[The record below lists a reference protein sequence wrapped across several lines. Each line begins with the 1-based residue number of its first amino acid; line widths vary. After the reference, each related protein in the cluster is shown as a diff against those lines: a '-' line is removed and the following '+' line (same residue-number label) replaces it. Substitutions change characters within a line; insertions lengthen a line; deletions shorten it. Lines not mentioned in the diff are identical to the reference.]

1 MFEFF
6 LECLSANKSLF
17 SIFDIWLFSVRFPS
31 IVKPSSFHSV
41 ILSGSVVL
49 QQICSCSFLS
59 LCRVD
64 SCFDVIS
71 INFVLPMLNTR
82 LVSIDQFTNE
92 VRSFSGSFIH
102 VSFLFI
108 LHHRYK
114 VKSSAY
120 CVQLLFGVMLDTS
133 ATHRLNKIEP
143 SIEPCGSPDLAV
155 RTDEHFESICTKC
168 CLCVK

>member
-1 MFEFF
+1 
-6 LECLSANKSLF
+6 
-17 SIFDIWLFSVRFPS
+17 
-31 IVKPSSFHSV
+31 
-41 ILSGSVVL
+41 
-49 QQICSCSFLS
+49 
-59 LCRVD
+59 
-64 SCFDVIS
+64 
-71 INFVLPMLNTR
+71 MLNTR

-133 ATHRLNKIEP
+133 ARHRLNKIEP